1 MHPWQNRFITR
12 IWRANLIYK
21 QESYELIGVLFDVDN
36 EFGGGFL
43 EAVYSDAIEY
53 ELKSKKI
60 PFEREKRYQVNYKE
74 IVLPH
79 QFVADFVIYNK
90 IILEI
95 KSVAALNDRHVAQC
109 INYLKVSGNKLAI
122 LVNFEADKLIH
133 QRIVL

>member
-1 MHPWQNRFITR
+1 MAYIT
-12 IWRANLIYK
+12 YK
-21 QESYELIGVLFDVDN
+21 QESYELIGVLFDVHN
-36 EFGGGFL
+36 ELGGGFL

-53 ELKSKKI
+53 ELKSRKI

-79 QFVADFVIYNK
+79 QYVADFVIYDK

-122 LVNFEADKLIH
+122 LVNFEADKLMH
-133 QRIVL
+133 QE

>member
-1 MHPWQNRFITR
+1 MAYIT
-12 IWRANLIYK
+12 YK
-21 QESYELIGVLFDVDN
+21 QESYELIGVLFDVHN
-36 EFGGGFL
+36 ELGGGFL

-53 ELKSKKI
+53 ELKSRKI

-79 QFVADFVIYNK
+79 QYVADFVIYDK

-122 LVNFEADKLIH
+122 LVNFEADKLMH

>member
-1 MHPWQNRFITR
+1 M
-12 IWRANLIYK
+12 ANLTYK
-21 QESYELIGVLFDVDN
+21 EESYKLIGVLFEVHN
-36 EFGGGFL
+36 ELGGGFL
-43 EAVYSDAIEY
+43 ESVYSDAIEH
-53 ELKSKKI
+53 ELKLRDI
-60 PFEREKRYQVNYKE
+60 PFEREKRYLVNYKD

-79 QFVADFVIYNK
+79 QFVADFVVYNK

-122 LVNFEADKLIH
+122 LANFEPDKLMH